1 MYAPGVLFLKDLSK
15 SPYMATS
22 TPRQTVL
29 SFLKAMNTE
38 DFASARKCTE
48 TKLSFLGV
56 LGAREGADAYF
67 RDMEKMKLKYDV
79 KQIFT
84 DGNYVCVIF
93 DISMAGAKTT
103 SCGLYHVET
112 GKITSIRLI
121 FDPRPIL
128 ALSKKKS

>member
-1 MYAPGVLFLKDLSK
+1 
-15 SPYMATS
+15 MATP
-22 TPRQTVL
+22 TARQTVL
-29 SFLKAMNTE
+29 SFLKAMNAE

-56 LGAREGADAYF
+56 LGTREGADAYF
-67 RDMEKMKLKYDV
+67 KDMEKMKLKYDV
-79 KQIFT
+79 KQVFT
-84 DGNYVCVIF
+84 EGNDVCVIF
-93 DISMAGAKTT
+93 DLSMAGAKTA

-128 ALSKKKS
+128 ALSKKKA